1 MRKKLTR
8 SVSIGYS
15 LMLRI
20 FGFILLLGH
29 MNFSM
34 FMPQVNEVDG
44 IDASGIQKDDIN
56 SLLEY
61 VDQVVFENPD
71 LTPEDE
77 DDDSGQNFHLI
88 GIEYYFEPFP
98 ELVEHYLAR
107 INFQKFY
114 ENFLCR
120 ISAVALQI
128 LTPPP
133 RN

>member
-1 MRKKLTR
+1 MR
-8 SVSIGYS
+8 
-15 LMLRI
+15 RI

-29 MNFSM
+29 INFSM

-44 IDASGIQKDDIN
+44 IDAIGIQKDDIN

-77 DDDSGQNFHLI
+77 DDDNGQNFHLI
-88 GIEYYFEPFP
+88 GIEYFFEPFP
-98 ELVEHYLAR
+98 ELVQHHLAQ

-114 ENFLCR
+114 EIVSCR